1 MHQIVTIQF
10 IFDNNIYVL
19 CDGAAIGSPLGSS
32 LANIFM
38 SSSCLCN
45 CAWYFDDTHVYIEPV
60 WRKTM
65 KYIFLKYALK
75 DWCLIE
81 KIQILIFISTE
92 MHMHQ
97 QNGK

>member
-45 CAWYFDDTHVYIEPV
+45 CTWYFDDTHAYIEPV

-75 DWCLIE
+75 DWCLIG